1 MEQQKKKLIHKL
13 RYKYRLILI
22 NDETFE
28 EKFSFKLTPM
38 NVFVGFS
45 SSLVSLTILIIL
57 LIFFTPLKEYV
68 PGYTDTQTKR
78 NIQQLLFK
86 ADSLEESLKAK
97 ETYYKNLLDI
107 MNGGNGLSD
116 SSSTPK
122 KNSSKLNKMQVGEKE
137 LAFRSDYE
145 KISTSSG
152 NNKNVKN
159 ENLEADFQN
168 LFLMTPTKGLVSKPF
183 NPGENHFAIDIA
195 SIPDAP
201 VKAVQEG
208 TVIFADWTPDA
219 GKTIAIQHT
228 NNLISIYKHN
238 SALLKKVGMFV
249 GTGEVVAIVGS
260 TGELSTGPH
269 LHLELWENGK
279 ALNPEDLLT
288 F

>member
-28 EKFSFKLTPM
+28 ENFSFKLTPM

-107 MNGGNGLSD
+107 MNGGNGLTD
-116 SSSTPK
+116 SISSPK
-122 KNSSKLNKMQVGEKE
+122 KASSKITKSNTGEKE
-137 LAFRSDYE
+137 LAFRNEFEKNSSSKKSDSKPE
-145 KISTSSG
+145 IT
-152 NNKNVKN
+152 
-159 ENLEADFQN
+159 ADYKN
-168 LFLMTPTKGLVSKPF
+168 LFLMTPTKGLISKPF

-195 SIPDAP
+195 SIPEAP
-201 VKAVQEG
+201 IKAVQEG
-208 TVIFADWTPDA
+208 TVIFADWTPEA
-219 GKTIAIQHT
+219 GKTIVIQHT

-249 GTGEVVAIVGS
+249 GTGEVVAIVGN
-260 TGELSTGPH
+260 TGEYTTGTH

-279 ALNPEDLLT
+279 ALNPEELLT

>member
-28 EKFSFKLTPM
+28 EKFSFKLTPI

-107 MNGGNGLSD
+107 MNGGNGLNDSI
-116 SSSTPK
+116 SSSK
-122 KNSSKLNKMQVGEKE
+122 KTSSKTTKSSAGEKE
-137 LAFRSDYE
+137 LAFRSEFE
-145 KISTSSG
+145 KIS
-152 NNKNVKN
+152 NNTKTNSKQ
-159 ENLEADFQN
+159 EITADYKN
-168 LFLMTPTKGLVSKPF
+168 LFLMTPTKGLISKPF

-195 SIPDAP
+195 SIPEAP
-201 VKAVQEG
+201 IKAVQEG
-208 TVIFADWTPDA
+208 TVIFADWTPEA
-219 GKTIAIQHT
+219 GKTIVIQHT

-249 GTGEVVAIVGS
+249 GTGEVVAIVGN
-260 TGELSTGPH
+260 TGEYTTGTH

-279 ALNPEDLLT
+279 ALNPEELLT

>member
-107 MNGGNGLSD
+107 MNGGNGLND
-116 SSSTPK
+116 STTTSK
-122 KNSSKLNKMQVGEKE
+122 KTSSKTSQSNAGEKE
-137 LAFRSDYE
+137 LAFRSEFE
-145 KISTSSG
+145 KIS
-152 NNKNVKN
+152 NNTKTESKR
-159 ENLEADFQN
+159 EISADYKN
-168 LFLMTPTKGLVSKPF
+168 LFLMTPTKGLISKPF

-195 SIPDAP
+195 SIPEAP
-201 VKAVQEG
+201 IKAVQEG
-208 TVIFADWTPDA
+208 TVIFADWTPEA
-219 GKTIAIQHT
+219 GKTIVIQHT

-249 GTGEVVAIVGS
+249 GTGEVVAIVGN
-260 TGELSTGPH
+260 TGEYTTGTH

-279 ALNPEDLLT
+279 ALNPEELLT

>member
-97 ETYYKNLLDI
+97 ETYYKNILDI
-107 MNGGNGLSD
+107 MNGGNGLTD
-116 SSSTPK
+116 SVSSIK
-122 KNSSKLNKMQVGEKE
+122 KASSKNTKSNAGEKE
-137 LAFRSDYE
+137 LAFRNEYE
-145 KISTSSG
+145 KNSSS
-152 NNKNVKN
+152 NKSDSKP
-159 ENLEADFQN
+159 ENTADYKN
-168 LFLMTPTKGLVSKPF
+168 LFLMTPTKGLISKPF

-195 SIPDAP
+195 SIPEAP
-201 VKAVQEG
+201 IKAVQEG
-208 TVIFADWTPDA
+208 TVIFADWTPEA
-219 GKTIAIQHT
+219 GKTIVIQHT

-249 GTGEVVAIVGS
+249 GTGEVVAIVGN
-260 TGELSTGPH
+260 TGEYTTGTH

-279 ALNPEDLLT
+279 ALNPEELLT

>member
-13 RYKYRLILI
+13 RYKYRFILI

-107 MNGGNGLSD
+107 MNGGNGLND
-116 SSSTPK
+116 STTTSK
-122 KNSSKLNKMQVGEKE
+122 KTSSKTSQSNAGEKE
-137 LAFRSDYE
+137 LAFRSEFE
-145 KISTSSG
+145 KIS
-152 NNKNVKN
+152 NNTKTESKR
-159 ENLEADFQN
+159 EISADYKN
-168 LFLMTPTKGLVSKPF
+168 LFLMTPTKGLISKPF

-195 SIPDAP
+195 SIPEAP
-201 VKAVQEG
+201 IKAVQEG
-208 TVIFADWTPDA
+208 TVIFADWTPEA
-219 GKTIAIQHT
+219 GKTIVIQHT

-249 GTGEVVAIVGS
+249 GTGEVVAIVGN
-260 TGELSTGPH
+260 TGEYTTGTH

-279 ALNPEDLLT
+279 ALNPEELLT

>member
-13 RYKYRLILI
+13 RYKYRFILI

-107 MNGGNGLSD
+107 MNGGNGLND
-116 SSSTPK
+116 STTTSK
-122 KNSSKLNKMQVGEKE
+122 KTSSKTSKSSAGEKE
-137 LAFRSDYE
+137 LAFRSEFE
-145 KISTSSG
+145 KIS
-152 NNKNVKN
+152 NNTKTESKR
-159 ENLEADFQN
+159 EISADYKN
-168 LFLMTPTKGLVSKPF
+168 LFLMTPTKGLISKPF

-195 SIPDAP
+195 SIPEAP
-201 VKAVQEG
+201 IKAVQEG
-208 TVIFADWTPDA
+208 TVIFADWTPEA
-219 GKTIAIQHT
+219 GKTIVIQHT

-249 GTGEVVAIVGS
+249 GTGEVVAIVGN
-260 TGELSTGPH
+260 TGEYTTGTH

-279 ALNPEDLLT
+279 ALNPEELLT

>member
-68 PGYTDTQTKR
+68 PGYTDTKTKR

-97 ETYYKNLLDI
+97 ETYYKNLLNI

-116 SSSTPK
+116 SISTIK
-122 KNSSKLNKMQVGEKE
+122 KTSSKNNKPITGEKE
-137 LAFRSDYE
+137 LAFRSEFE
-145 KISTSSG
+145 KSTEQ
-152 NNKNVKN
+152 VKN
-159 ENLEADFQN
+159 QDKIKQNSIADYRN
-168 LFLMTPTKGLVSKPF
+168 LFLMTPTKGLISKPF
-183 NPGENHFAIDIA
+183 NPGDDHFAIDIA

-249 GTGEVVAIVGS
+249 GTGEVVAIVGNS
-260 TGELSTGPH
+260 GELSTGPH